1 MPRIRQKHERVV
13 LLQIIIR
20 KQRLV
25 LRGVEGDRGGA
36 ASVLECLD
44 GGGDRFVS
52 ELFRGGVDEDARG
65 AGARASPEREERV
78 RRVVVNMLEE
88 IICEKINVR

>member
-65 AGARASPEREERV
+65 AGGEGESGERREGEEGSGEHV
-78 RRVVVNMLEE
+78 GGDNM
-88 IICEKINVR
+88 